1 MNRLDRISGK
11 YIYNSK
17 LTLTEFHI
25 LAIPKYKSSR
35 LSDNFAGSRTDAELI
50 CAYKNGDIS
59 GYNEIVL
66 RYQHQVY
73 WVIRKMV
80 NSHDDADD
88 LTQEVFIKVY
98 SALKN
103 FREESNLFTWLYR
116 IATNYSINHL
126 RKAKVRNTV
135 SFDII
140 NEPVESNDKKSDE
153 TIDENIKRRLLV
165 EAIETLPAR
174 QRAVFNM
181 RYYDELSYEDI
192 SKILK
197 KSVGGIKANYFHA
210 VKKLG
215 GYIKTKMRIDN

>member
-1 MNRLDRISGK
+1 LV
-11 YIYNSK
+11 
-17 LTLTEFHI
+17 T
-25 LAIPKYKSSR
+25 PKEKSSQFSEKFSGGR
-35 LSDNFAGSRTDAELI
+35 PDTELI
-50 CAYKNGDIS
+50 SAFKNGDIS

-66 RYQHQVY
+66 KYQQQVY

-98 SALKN
+98 SALKD

-116 IATNYSINHL
+116 IATNYSINHI
-126 RKAKVRNTV
+126 RKQKVRNTV
-135 SFDII
+135 SFEIVT
-140 NEPVESNDKKSDE
+140 EPIESGEKKSDE
-153 TIDENIKRRLLV
+153 AIDEENRRKLLM
-165 EAIETLPAR
+165 EAIETLPAQ

-181 RYYDELSYEDI
+181 RYYDELSYDDI
-192 SKILK
+192 SKILN

-215 GYIKTKMRIDN
+215 EYLKTRMQN